1 MYVAKENI
9 RINDINLETQN
20 LYDSIAKKEIDSK
33 IKVRY
38 NGYRN
43 GENIYS
49 LLNFASLVY
58 SIIVLST
65 ADVNTPTKINLII
78 YVVVVGLS

>member
-1 MYVAKENI
+1 MYVAKENL
-9 RINDINLETQN
+9 RINDIDLPTQN
-20 LYDSIAKKEIDSK
+20 LYDNIAKKEIDSK

-58 SIIVLST
+58 SIVVLAST
-65 ADVNTPTKINLII
+65 DVNTPMKINLII